1 MKFSIIVPVYNVE
14 KYVEKCLQ
22 SINNQ
27 TYDNYE
33 VIIVNDGSLDNS
45 EKIIKQYIKGKKKF
59 KMYKK
64 KNGGLSD
71 ARNYGVQ
78 YVKGDYILFID
89 SDDYIELDLLF
100 NLNKMLEKNK
110 YDVLRYEARDVDEAG
125 NVIRIPRKVNISNNK
140 TIIES
145 LLSAEYIEP
154 AWLYA
159 YKKNFWIDNNF
170 EFLKGMIHEDYG
182 LTLIVL
188 SKTKSIGYIN
198 YVGYNYVQRNNSIM
212 SSINY
217 DKIKKRV
224 EDFKIQFLNHRKV
237 IIPNNKD
244 ARLLLSY
251 SAEAL
256 IYKLRELN
264 YDDRLD
270 MIQFIKQERV
280 INQIYNSSLRKRLK
294 KLYLKIHLKRYLTKL
309 HNNFM
314 GEFK

>member
-1 MKFSIIVPVYNVE
+1 MKFSIIVPVYN
-14 KYVEKCLQ
+14 VEKCLQ